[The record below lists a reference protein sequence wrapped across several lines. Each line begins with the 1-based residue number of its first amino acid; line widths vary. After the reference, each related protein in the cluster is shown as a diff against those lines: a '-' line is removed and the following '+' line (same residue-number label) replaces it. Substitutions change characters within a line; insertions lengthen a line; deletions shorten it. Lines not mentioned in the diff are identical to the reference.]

1 MSKHTFKIKRLAP
14 LVAVLGMMLVLVNGC
29 YMPHTGRGALVG
41 GLTGATIGAHIGP
54 NNFEHALVGAGLG
67 LFMGSVIG
75 NIVDRNQGY
84 YPEQPYYGYNNQPQY
99 GGRYTPATQ
108 TSTQTQTVQKPAQYK
123 KYKWIKATDGKYYK
137 VVDE

>member
-1 MSKHTFKIKRLAP
+1 MSKNIFKIKRLAS
-14 LVAVLGMMLVLVNGC
+14 LAAVLGMMLVLVNGC

-54 NNFEHALVGAGLG
+54 RNFEHALVGAGVG
-67 LFMGSVIG
+67 LFMGTVIG
-75 NIVDRNQGY
+75 NMVDRQQGY
-84 YPEQPYYGYNNQPQY
+84 YPAQPNYGYYNQPKY
-99 GGRYTPATQ
+99 GRYSQ
-108 TSTQTQTVQKPAQYK
+108 TSTQSSTRTGQKPV